1 MSILRSLLFLG
12 LMVSLPWPL
21 QGQSQA
27 LTQALD
33 VRSLPYERSLQALP
47 VSLEGTISFVESSGT
62 AFIQD
67 ASGGTHLHFR
77 PPVQHDLQ
85 VGDQIR
91 VTGVT
96 TPGLYF
102 PGVNVESLTRIGRGL
117 APMAVPATYED
128 LASGRYHYQRIVT
141 EGIGR
146 SLSPWEKNRS
156 LLRLAIGAQVIEV
169 RVDAPPEAAPALI
182 DARIQITALAAGGIN
197 DRRQLVFPYLRVVDW
212 SDITVT
218 TPAPAPESLPIEA
231 VPAIYQFGVAAGPR
245 HRVRIHGTV
254 LAVFP
259 GGRLYLRDAEPPP
272 SPRTATLDSGPTAQ
286 LTPSVPLPSP
296 AIAVQLSESTT
307 VIETSAQVHVV
318 GFPVMESFSASLAD
332 ASVLHTEAE
341 AHVVEPAQ
349 ISLRDFQDGSHDG
362 DLVTL
367 EEELR
372 LGDLFRNAS
381 GHELRF
387 TAGGLSIRAMLPQ
400 EKAPDLRLG
409 SRCRLTGICAV
420 EASATDR
427 GFRSQPLQASLLLR
441 AANDIQLIAAAPFWD
456 TQRLGI
462 AMAILALGILMTML
476 WISLQRRQILRLRA
490 RISHQAAL
498 DERQRI
504 AREFHDTLEQELA
517 GLSLRLQA
525 AASRPLE
532 EKARALV
539 DASRSLVSRIQAE
552 ARNLIADLR
561 QPGRPASLPES
572 LQSLAEQSRE
582 HFPKVILD
590 LHPIPDLPPA
600 TAHHLRMISRE
611 AVTNVI
617 KHAAAQTLTLHL
629 SRGSL
634 PEAQL
639 ILRIS
644 DDGRGF
650 LPENGPDAT
659 RSGHFGCTGIRE
671 RCRTLGAQVHWES
684 QPGQGTTLS
693 LTMPL
698 SRLSSS
704 GNS

>member
-1 MSILRSLLFLG
+1 MSFLRSLLFFG
-12 LMVSLPWPL
+12 ITCALPWPL
-21 QGQSQA
+21 VGQQKP
-27 LTQALD
+27 LTRALD
-33 VRSLPYERSLQALP
+33 VRSLLYEHSLQALP
-47 VSLEGTISFVESSGT
+47 VSLEGSVSFVESSGT
-62 AFIQD
+62 VFIQD
-67 ASGGTHLHFR
+67 DSGGTHLHFR
-77 PPVQHDLQ
+77 PPARHDLR

-91 VTGVT
+91 VTGLT

-102 PGVNVESLTRIGRGL
+102 PGVNVESLTRMGHGS
-117 APMAVPATYED
+117 APTAVPASYED
-128 LASGRYHYQRIVT
+128 LASGRYHYQRIIA

-146 SLSPWEKNRS
+146 SLTALEKDRS

-169 RVDAPPEAAPALI
+169 RVDAAPEAAPALI
-182 DARIQITALAAGGIN
+182 DARIKITALAAGGIN
-197 DRRQLVFPYLRVVDW
+197 DRRQLVFPYLRVEDW
-212 SDITVT
+212 TDITLA
-218 TPAPAPESLPIEA
+218 TPAPIPESLPIQA
-231 VPAIYQFGVAAGPR
+231 VPTIYQFGVAAGPR

-254 LAVFP
+254 LAIFP
-259 GGRLYLRDAEPPP
+259 DGRLYLRDAEPPP
-272 SPRTATLDSGPTAQ
+272 PPRTAALDSGPAAL
-286 LTPSVPLPSP
+286 LTPPAPLPSP
-296 AIAVQLSESTT
+296 AIAVHLSQSTT
-307 VIETSAQVHVV
+307 ALRIGTQVQVV

-332 ASVLHTEAE
+332 ATVLQTHTEARE
-341 AHVVEPAQ
+341 LEPARL
-349 ISLRDFQDGSHDG
+349 SLRNFQDGSHDG

-367 EEELR
+367 EEEVL
-372 LGDLFRNAS
+372 LEDLFRNAS

-387 TAGGLSIRAMLPQ
+387 TASGLSIRAVLPQ
-400 EKAPDLRLG
+400 EDTPALRVG
-409 SRCRLTGICAV
+409 SRCRLTGICVV

-441 AANDIQLIAAAPFWD
+441 QVKDIHLVAAAPFWD

-462 AMAILALGILMTML
+462 AMALLACGILMTTL
-476 WISLQRRQILRLRA
+476 WINLQRRQILRLRA

-539 DASRSLVSRIQAE
+539 DASRSLVGRIQAE

-561 QPGRPASLPES
+561 QQGRPASLPES

-582 HFPKVILD
+582 HFPQVTLD
-590 LHPIPDLPPA
+590 LHPIPELPPT

-617 KHAAAQTLTLHL
+617 KHAAASTLTLHL
-629 SRGSL
+629 SCSGPS
-634 PEAQL
+634 EDQL

-650 LPENGPDAT
+650 SPENGPDAT

-671 RCRTLGAQVHWES
+671 RCRTLGVQVQWES
-684 QPGQGTTLS
+684 HLGQGTTLT
-693 LTMPL
+693 LTLPL
-698 SRLSSS
+698 CGLPSS
-704 GNS
+704 G

>member
-1 MSILRSLLFLG
+1 MTLLRSLLFSQIL
-12 LMVSLPWPL
+12 LCASSWPAA
-21 QGQSQA
+21 GQQP
-27 LTQALD
+27 LTRALD
-33 VRSLPYERSLQALP
+33 VRSLPYEQSLQALP
-47 VSLEGTISFVESSGT
+47 VSLEGTVSFVESSGT
-62 AFIQD
+62 VFLQD
-67 ASGGTHLHFR
+67 RSGGTHLHFR
-77 PPVQHDLQ
+77 PPVRHDLQ
-85 VGDQIR
+85 VGDQIQ
-91 VTGVT
+91 VTGLT

-102 PGVNVESLTRIGRGL
+102 PGVNVESLTRIGRGSAL
-117 APMAVPATYED
+117 MAVPASYED

-146 SLSPWEKNRS
+146 SLTAWEKDRS
-156 LLRLAIGAQVIEV
+156 LLRLAIGGQVIEV
-169 RVDAPPEAAPALI
+169 RVNAPPEAAPALI
-182 DARIQITALAAGGIN
+182 DAKIKLTALAAGGIN

-212 SDITVT
+212 SDIAIA
-218 TPAPAPESLPIEA
+218 TPAPAPESLPIQA

-259 GGRLYLRDAEPPP
+259 GGRLYLRDTEPPP
-272 SPRTATLDSGPTAQ
+272 PPRTATLDSGPAAL
-286 LTPSVPLPSP
+286 LTPPAPLPSP
-296 AIAVQLSESTT
+296 AIAVHLSESTT
-307 VIETSAQVHVV
+307 DLKIGTQVQVV

-332 ASVLHTEAE
+332 ATVVQTEVE
-341 AHVVEPAQ
+341 AGGVEPARIRLQ
-349 ISLRDFQDGSHDG
+349 DFQDGSHDG
-362 DLVTL
+362 DLVRL
-367 EEELR
+367 EEVVLLE
-372 LGDLFRNAS
+372 DLSRNAS

-387 TAGGLSIRAMLPQ
+387 TAGGLSIRAMLPKV
-400 EKAPDLRLG
+400 EAPDLRLG
-409 SRCRLTGICAV
+409 SRCRLTGICV
-420 EASATDR
+420 VDASATDR

-441 AANDIQLIAAAPFWD
+441 EVEDIQLIAAAPFWD
-456 TQRLGI
+456 MQRLAI
-462 AMAILALGILMTML
+462 AMGLLALGILMTML
-476 WISLQRRQILRLRA
+476 WISLQRRQILRLQA

-572 LQSLAEQSRE
+572 LQSLGDQSRE
-582 HFPKVILD
+582 HFPQVIVD
-590 LHPIPDLPPA
+590 LHPIPELPPA
-600 TAHHLRMISRE
+600 SAHHLRMISRE

-617 KHAAAQTLTLHL
+617 KHAAARTLTLHL
-629 SRGSL
+629 SCSA
-634 PEAQL
+634 PPQAQL

-671 RCRTLGAQVHWES
+671 RCRTLGAQVRWES
-684 QPGQGTTLS
+684 QPGQGTTLI